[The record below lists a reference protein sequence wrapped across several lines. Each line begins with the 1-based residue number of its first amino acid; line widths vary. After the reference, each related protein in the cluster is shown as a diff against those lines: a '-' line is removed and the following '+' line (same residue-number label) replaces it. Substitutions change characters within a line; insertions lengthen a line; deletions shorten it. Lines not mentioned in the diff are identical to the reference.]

1 LRSAGSEYSLGTIEL
16 SDGLTLNFG
25 ANPGVW
31 RGLPT
36 VEGRGVPPTVRIA
49 PDERLLARDGI
60 AACLRDIHH
69 RSLEAAMAI
78 VDHAAGDT
86 TGE

>member
-1 LRSAGSEYSLGTIEL
+1 
-16 SDGLTLNFG
+16 
-25 ANPGVW
+25 
-31 RGLPT
+31 
-36 VEGRGVPPTVRIA
+36 VPPTVRIA